1 MNTSFKT
8 LDLAGIE
15 ATICRY
21 VALPNIIYYDSP
33 EHLLNRSSST
43 MLNIT
48 MLSVGFNKLS
58 SQIHGLF
65 CLLAMLI
72 KIANS
77 ALIEVCRN
85 NKYRKGS
92 RV

>member
-1 MNTSFKT
+1 MNTGFKT
-8 LDLAGIE
+8 SDLAGIE
-15 ATICRY
+15 ATICPY
-21 VALPNIIYYDSP
+21 VELPNIIHYDLGQN
-33 EHLLNRSSST
+33 LLKRSSST

-77 ALIEVCRN
+77 ALIEVFLN
-85 NKYRKGS
+85 NKYRRGS

>member
-1 MNTSFKT
+1 MNTGFKT
-8 LDLAGIE
+8 SDLAGIE
-15 ATICRY
+15 ATISRY
-21 VALPNIIYYDSP
+21 VASPNIIYYDSP
-33 EHLLNRSSST
+33 EHLLNRSSLT

-65 CLLAMLI
+65 CLLARLI

-77 ALIEVCRN
+77 PLIEVCLN
-85 NKYRKGS
+85 NKYRRGS